1 MKTVQGVRRLL
12 MLGGV
17 LMVAGVIA
25 QAQNPDTS
33 AARKYGWGFRNFAD
47 TLFTWDIYS
56 HTFFGVPVDPD
67 GTWWSATFDKLFY
80 EQAFRKTL
88 PDPDNDGGIG
98 NCYGISLLSLMV
110 NRFGGYYGYCAPTIG
125 YRGDTASS
133 KAKGPD
139 DPGLRR
145 LINIMHGRQLSLASI
160 ETYLDQAQFG
170 HSQNANFGLTLA
182 RQAIG
187 KEGPCIISITKTTN
201 PVSGGG
207 HSLIA
212 YGVTTDGSGHSKIWV
227 VDPNR
232 LWAVPSPGD
241 RGWYQGDSNYV
252 ACDPGGAWHFTMKGG
267 DVWPQSGGHLI
278 IIPISL
284 IGTPGRVPSSLGLS
298 VSELLGKVFLSGAT
312 GRDKKSQDNAGKD
325 RTRDV
330 GIQD

>member
-1 MKTVQGVRRLL
+1 MRTVQRIRRLL
-12 MLGGV
+12 MLGSV
-17 LMVAGVIA
+17 LCIIGGSVWS
-25 QAQNPDTS
+25 QNPDTT
-33 AARKYGWGFRNFAD
+33 AARKYGWGFRNFKD

-56 HTFFGVPVDPD
+56 HAFFGVPVDPE
-67 GTWWSATFDKLFY
+67 GTWLSATFDKLFY
-80 EQAFRKTL
+80 EQAFRKKL
-88 PDPDNDGGIG
+88 PDPDNDGGLG
-98 NCYGISLLSLMV
+98 NCYGISLMRLMV
-110 NRFGGYYGYCAPTIG
+110 NRFGGYEGYCGPTSS
-125 YRGDTASS
+125 YRGDTVWSDAQ
-133 KAKGPD
+133 GPD

-145 LINIMHGRQLSLASI
+145 MINIMHGRQLSLASI

-170 HSQNANFGLTLA
+170 HSQNANFAVTLA

-201 PVSGGG
+201 PISGGG

-232 LWAVPSPGD
+232 LWAVPSSRD

-252 ACDPGGAWHFTMKGG
+252 ACDPGGSWHFTMKGG
-267 DVWPQSGGHLI
+267 DVWPQSGGHVI

-298 VSELLGKVFLSGAT
+298 VSELLSKFFLSGEM
-312 GRDKKSQDNAGKD
+312 RQDKNRELKIED
-325 RTRDV
+325 
-330 GIQD
+330 